1 MNIGEGFKYSGPQQ
15 NFERDSYTTL
25 AEMKAVKPKKMP
37 RVFIATCEETG
48 KLYIYNFKN
57 ESDGVLGKWREVGSE
72 DKITDELIE
81 HLLYQFET
89 LPTKSTESFPIKTG
103 TRIYNSTD
111 KKMYIATVA
120 SDDSVS
126 WKSETSDS
134 PAVQPSIEPPAISIS
149 SEGKVTITCSTSGA
163 VIYYTIDNNIPVN
176 SFSRYTTSFNVEND
190 TTIKAMAVKDDV
202 FSTAVSMKYVTKT
215 TEHSDAPNTE
225 PSHSDEP
232 SSSDD
237 DENKEKIDISFI
249 FEM

>member
-15 NFERDSYTTL
+15 NFERDSYATL

-37 RVFIATCEETG
+37 KVFIATCEETG

-57 ESDGVLGKWREVGSE
+57 ENDNALGKWREVGSE

-126 WKSETSDS
+126 WKSETT
-134 PAVQPSIEPPAISIS
+134 VQPSIEPPAISIS
-149 SEGKVTITCSTSGA
+149 PEGKVTITCSTSGA

-176 SFSRYTTSFNVEND
+176 SFTRYTTSFNVEND

-215 TEHSDAPNTE
+215 TE
-225 PSHSDEP
+225 PSHSDEQ